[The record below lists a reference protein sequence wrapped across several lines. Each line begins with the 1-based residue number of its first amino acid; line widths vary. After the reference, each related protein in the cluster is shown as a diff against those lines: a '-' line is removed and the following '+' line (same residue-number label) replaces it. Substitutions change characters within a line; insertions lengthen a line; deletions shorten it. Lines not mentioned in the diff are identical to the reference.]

1 MGSLIEGL
9 DSIVIME
16 ELVDVVFL
24 YGGMS
29 MIVVVVE
36 CFDGQL
42 LSGIVGCMHAQGWV
56 SCREFLLVVTRRVVG
71 MDDNLKWDVV
81 MLEYDCVIR
90 ADEML

>member
-42 LSGIVGCMHAQGWV
+42 LSGIVGCMHAQG
-56 SCREFLLVVTRRVVG
+56 
-71 MDDNLKWDVV
+71 
-81 MLEYDCVIR
+81 
-90 ADEML
+90 